1 MKKQFFIQIGEYM
14 KLSKRIRIISENI
27 TARDIYFFRKDLNSF
42 KDLISKMRTANPNA
56 SITDCIEGYNKA
68 LEELIVNTNS
78 TRSGVIYRYI
88 ALESLLGSRE
98 YNSIVSRLNMELDFN
113 DKSFEFTGNL
123 EHDYKILINTFFYNE
138 YGQQYEELM
147 DYSKIYP
154 DDKSTQ
160 SEIRKIEELI
170 NKIKSSKLSPYELN
184 KMQKVQR
191 EFFEKLRKREK
202 ANIITELSNNILLKI
217 SFLRKIGALKHY
229 ESDYNHTL
237 EKLSMPSSF
246 RIKDN
251 KAFEEDLF
259 DMNKLQGYSISE
271 LIALNAFWTN
281 RLVKE
286 VERRNEVIYVL
297 ENTNNFYAFSE
308 GKEFELKDEDIMYYL
323 AEYRALVPY
332 ITNFKLSIR
341 YSDKGR
347 RIDNSSNL
355 YTIEYDIAQIFSK
368 EDINYYGF
376 RDLDNMFYNVLL
388 LNNRSQLLY
397 DQKDIAIEEMISFM
411 INARGYY
418 NAGISIDGDDKKYK
432 DKRLITI
439 DLKGFNAPLMLH
451 IDKATLANSV
461 KKVSGKTNIPIYRGG
476 KDFIIESSQ
485 NGIDTAKTNVLFKL
499 NSTQRKDIAARAGVV
514 GARDTNGRY
523 VTHISWM
530 LNPKKEMPSLIRE
543 PKRVFDLETEE
554 IVELKEED
562 ERKK

>member
-1 MKKQFFIQIGEYM
+1 M
-14 KLSKRIRIISENI
+14 KLSKRIRLISKNI
-27 TARDIYFFRKDLNSF
+27 TEKDIYFFRKDLNSF
-42 KDLISKMRTANPNA
+42 KDLISKMRKANPKA
-56 SITDCIEGYNKA
+56 SISDCIEGYNKA
-68 LEELIVNTNS
+68 LEELIVNTNT

-138 YGQQYEELM
+138 YGQQYEDLM

-154 DDKSTQ
+154 NDKSIQ
-160 SEIRKIEELI
+160 SKIREIEEQI
-170 NKIKSSKLSPYELN
+170 NKLKSGKLSPYELN
-184 KMQKVQR
+184 RTQKVEK
-191 EFFEKLRKREK
+191 EFFEKLRKKEK

-251 KAFEEDLF
+251 KSFEEDLL

-347 RIDNSSNL
+347 RIDKSSNL
-355 YTIEYDIAQIFSK
+355 YRIEYDIAQIFSK

-397 DQKDIAIEEMISFM
+397 DQKDISIEEMLSFM
-411 INARGYY
+411 INAKGYH

-432 DKRLITI
+432 DKQLITV

-451 IDKATLANSV
+451 IDKDTLANSV
-461 KKVSGKTNIPIYRGG
+461 KTVSGKTIIPIYRGG

-499 NSTQRKDIAARAGVV
+499 NSMQRKDIAARAGVV

-530 LNPKKEMPSLIRE
+530 LNPKKDMPKLISE
-543 PKRVFDLETEE
+543 PKRVFDLETGKIEE
-554 IVELKEED
+554 IVESE

>member
-154 DDKSTQ
+154 DDESTQ

-388 LNNRSQLLY
+388 
-397 DQKDIAIEEMISFM
+397 
-411 INARGYY
+411 
-418 NAGISIDGDDKKYK
+418 
-432 DKRLITI
+432 
-439 DLKGFNAPLMLH
+439 
-451 IDKATLANSV
+451 
-461 KKVSGKTNIPIYRGG
+461 
-476 KDFIIESSQ
+476 
-485 NGIDTAKTNVLFKL
+485 
-499 NSTQRKDIAARAGVV
+499 
-514 GARDTNGRY
+514 
-523 VTHISWM
+523 
-530 LNPKKEMPSLIRE
+530 
-543 PKRVFDLETEE
+543 
-554 IVELKEED
+554 
-562 ERKK
+562 